1 MVRYRPSQRRA
12 DEQNG
17 QKNEQKG
24 QNGQNGRRVYLCLLE
39 RRRGGAPRERK
50 LFSETLLARSYDV
63 IASPRSGVSGR
74 WAEAEMEAAVR
85 RYEAPVPET
94 LKSLSVSLGRTFG
107 SVQTKVQKMTNP
119 AFTALVNS
127 AGGRQGHKAV
137 GWRSVVSRA
146 FQRLPDQ
153 RGTAHAVFAEIEKM
167 PGVTLDWSIE
177 PGAKTTSVWIKRAQ
191 ETMSRH
197 PEFVSTDERVTS
209 LGVHDRDS
217 KPLVIQGKM
226 LLTGL
231 LLTKSKSVI
240 WQYVPPKEGAGTI
253 MRTSQEIAFPLRL
266 TRYGH

>member
-1 MVRYRPSQRRA
+1 MSASFTVRRFWR
-12 DEQNG
+12 EG
-17 QKNEQKG
+17 QANP
-24 QNGQNGRRVYLCLLE
+24 NPNPN
-39 RRRGGAPRERK
+39 PR
-50 LFSETLLARSYDV
+50 LTLTLTLTSYDV

-74 WAEAEMEAAVR
+74 WAEVEKDAAVR

-127 AGGRQGHKAV
+127 AGEKRWKAF

-146 FQRLPDQ
+146 FQRLPGQ
-153 RGTAHAVFAEIEKM
+153 RGTAHDVFAEMEKM
-167 PGVTLDWSIE
+167 PGVALDWSIE
-177 PGAKTTSVWIKRAQ
+177 PGAKTTPVWIKRAQ

-197 PEFVSTDERVTS
+197 PEFVSTDERVAS
-209 LGVHDRDS
+209 IGVHDRDS
-217 KPLVIQGKM
+217 KPLVTTGET

-240 WQYVPPKEGAGTI
+240 WKYVPPKVGTGTI
-253 MRTSQEIAFPLRL
+253 KRTSQEIAYMKTHCSKQPATAIKKSLGLIKAFR
-266 TRYGH
+266 